1 MRLISKAVIVAAVPL
16 LAAACS
22 SASPASPASPVATYK
37 PPATTNPDA
46 GLLTGTQLKALL
58 APASWFPPGFA
69 VDPGAS
75 TETGDTYQE
84 PSPSSG
90 APNCANLSASAW
102 VDLSGVGAVSW
113 AQNDYVDKATSV
125 TYAQEIDVYRGTSAQ
140 DAMAG
145 LRKLASTCPSFQD
158 PQTSSTVTVKLTAG
172 PALGND
178 ALTFTLDSPR
188 WQGATTLE
196 AVRMGTAVVTVL
208 YAASSGTGA
217 TQAVNLVTAI
227 TANLKNKG

>member
-1 MRLISKAVIVAAVPL
+1 MRFISKAAIASAVPL

-22 SASPASPASPVATYK
+22 QASPTSPTAIYK

-84 PSPSSG
+84 PAPAAG
-90 APNCANLSASAW
+90 APRCAHLNASAW

-113 AQNDYVDKATSV
+113 AQNDYVDKVTSAQ
-125 TYAQEIDVYRGTSAQ
+125 YDQEIDVYRGTSAQ
-140 DAMAG
+140 AAMAG
-145 LRKLASTCPSFQD
+145 LRKLATTCPNFQD
-158 PQTSSTVTVKLTAG
+158 SQTSSTVTVKLASG
-172 PALGND
+172 PALGED
-178 ALTFTLDSPR
+178 ALTLTLDSPN
-188 WQGATTLE
+188 WAGGTALE
-196 AVRMGTAVVTVL
+196 AIRVGTAVVTVL
-208 YAASSGTGA
+208 YSATSGTGT
-217 TQAVNLVTAI
+217 TQATTLATPI
-227 TANLKNKG
+227 TKNIKGKA

>member
-1 MRLISKAVIVAAVPL
+1 MRFISKAAIAAAVPL

-22 SASPASPASPVATYK
+22 SASPTSPTSPTATYK

-84 PSPSSG
+84 PSPAAG
-90 APNCANLSASAW
+90 TPNCANLNASAW

-113 AQNDYVDKATSV
+113 AQNDYVDKVTSAQ
-125 TYAQEIDVYRGTSAQ
+125 YDQEIDVYRGTSVQAV
-140 DAMAG
+140 MAG
-145 LRKLASTCPSFQD
+145 LRKLAATCPSFKD
-158 PQTSSTVTVKLTAG
+158 SQTSSTVTVKLASG
-172 PALGND
+172 PALGED
-178 ALTFTLDSPR
+178 ALAFTLDSPS
-188 WQGATTLE
+188 WAAGTALE
-196 AVRMGTAVVTVL
+196 AIRVGTAVVTVL
-208 YAASSGTGA
+208 YSATSGTGA
-217 TQAVNLVTAI
+217 DQATTLATLI
-227 TANLKNKG
+227 TKNIQGKA